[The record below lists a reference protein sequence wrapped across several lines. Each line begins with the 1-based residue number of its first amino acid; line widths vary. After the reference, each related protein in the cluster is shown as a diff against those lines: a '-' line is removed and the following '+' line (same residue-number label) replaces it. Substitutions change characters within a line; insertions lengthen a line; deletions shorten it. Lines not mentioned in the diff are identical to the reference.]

1 MFLVAF
7 AVSGAIA
14 VLAVALLARWI
25 KNPWIKGPLILVTAP
40 VLLVSPMADE
50 LIGKY
55 TYDQLCKQAE
65 QVQLLATI
73 PVRGP
78 FYTEQGEW
86 RRSVSRP
93 RLESTEVR
101 EIVNAYQDLITD
113 NVVGPISIPAAMPVR
128 KYEHRIISRRSG
140 AVLAY
145 FEQYATHGGWI
156 SQMFETPTFVR
167 AQCFPP
173 AYGEQLDQLI
183 LPFQG
188 HEGNKQ

>member
-1 MFLVAF
+1 MFLIAF

-40 VLLVSPMADE
+40 VLFVSPMADE

-93 RLESTEVR
+93 LLRSMEAR
-101 EIVNAYQDLITD
+101 EIESAYQALLTD
-113 NVVGPISIPAAMPVR
+113 NVAGPISVPAVMPIT
-128 KYEHRIISRRSG
+128 KYEHRIISKRSG

-145 FEQYATHGGWI
+145 FEQYATHGGWL
-156 SQMFETPTFVR
+156 SQRFEKPAFVR
-167 AQCFPP
+167 AQCLPST
-173 AYGEQLDQLI
+173 YGEQLDKLI

-188 HEGNKQ
+188 YEGNKQ